1 MGNTNEILHTGTNQ
15 VHTGPKPQPTMHR
28 HKPITL
34 TQLRLFRPSIV
45 LAFTKPILKTLENLE
60 LKPKVKVPLF
70 NQEEK
75 FYELVD
81 VADFLNSI
89 YEHIKGGILHQPA
102 T

>member
-1 MGNTNEILHTGTNQ
+1 
-15 VHTGPKPQPTMHR
+15 MHR

-34 TQLRLFRPSIV
+34 STAKGLFRPSIV

-70 NQEEK
+70 NQEKK

>member
-1 MGNTNEILHTGTNQ
+1 
-15 VHTGPKPQPTMHR
+15 MHR

-34 TQLRLFRPSIV
+34 TQLRLFRPFTV

-89 YEHIKGGILHQPA
+89 YERIKGGILHQPA

>member
-1 MGNTNEILHTGTNQ
+1 MHTN
-15 VHTGPKPQPTMHR
+15 
-28 HKPITL
+28 KPITL
-34 TQLRLFRPSIV
+34 TQLRLFRPFTV

-81 VADFLNSI
+81 IADFLNSI
-89 YEHIKGGILHQPA
+89 YERIKGGILHQPA

>member
-1 MGNTNEILHTGTNQ
+1 
-15 VHTGPKPQPTMHR
+15 MHR

-70 NQEEK
+70 NQEEEK